1 MSLLKKIG
9 LRGWRCRHCIWINP
23 NLLNFCSI
31 YMVVMFTLA
40 YGRVWILPC
49 RWRVQNQPQEALL
62 HLLLFGLKDESLED
76 TENLP
81 APKVL
86 ATEIAENHAYMHA
99 TGVTLGLLR
108 LYQIRKITEAKFFV
122 IAPEDIISKFQT
134 EISKG
139 PFHQI
144 RERYIF
150 RSYHQLVDMF
160 NCALIYHKL
169 KDEFFNE
176 E

>member
-1 MSLLKKIG
+1 
-9 LRGWRCRHCIWINP
+9 
-23 NLLNFCSI
+23 
-31 YMVVMFTLA
+31 
-40 YGRVWILPC
+40 
-49 RWRVQNQPQEALL
+49 
-62 HLLLFGLKDESLED
+62 
-76 TENLP
+76 
-81 APKVL
+81 L
-86 ATEIAENHAYMHA
+86 ATEIAENHACMHA